1 MGVIKNN
8 NNLMIINPFITTGK
22 IPAKYFCDR
31 KEESKRLIREVTNGN
46 NLVLI
51 SSRRMGK
58 TGLILH
64 CYEDSE
70 IQHRYE
76 TFYFDILQTSSLKE
90 FIYLFGREIF
100 NRLVPLGLRRLK
112 QFASTLHSIAGSF
125 GFDAIS
131 GMPTFNLQLGDI
143 VNPELTLEEIFKFI
157 SESETRCIIAIDE
170 FQQIC
175 NYNEKNV
182 EAILRTHIQQVD
194 NANFIFAGSEAHL
207 LRQMFTESARPF
219 YNNASIMELHPI
231 EITEYSRFA
240 QILFEEADKQ
250 IDYDSIKFV
259 YDVMEGNT
267 FYLQKTFNI
276 AFSRTDKDGCCTVQI
291 VRDALYEILTSFEM
305 LYKEI
310 LSGINESQKQLLI
323 AIASEGIAKGVT
335 SSNFIKSHALASA
348 SSVQVSLRRL
358 KERGMITRK
367 GSEYKIQDPMLR
379 QWLLLTY
386 TSHQSDLGSICL

>member
-1 MGVIKNN
+1 MKIKDSSK
-8 NNLMIINPFITTGK
+8 IINPFITTGK

-31 KEESKRLIREVTNGN
+31 REESKRLIREVTNGN

-64 CYEDSE
+64 CYDNPE
-70 IQHRYE
+70 IHGKYE
-76 TFYFDILQTSSLKE
+76 TFYIDILQTSSLKE

-100 NRLVPLGLRRLK
+100 NKLAPSGLRRLK
-112 QFASTLHSIAGSF
+112 QFAAALHSIAGSF
-125 GFDAIS
+125 GFDPIT

-157 SESETRCIIAIDE
+157 SESEDRCLIAIDE

-182 EAILRTHIQQVD
+182 EALLRTHIQHLG
-194 NANFIFAGSEAHL
+194 NANFIFAGSEAHI

-219 YNNASIMELHPI
+219 YNNASIMELNPI
-231 EITEYSRFA
+231 ELSEYTEFA
-240 QILFEEADKQ
+240 KTLFEEAGKG
-250 IDYDSIKFV
+250 ISSESIRFV
-259 YDVMEGNT
+259 YQIMEGNT
-267 FYLQKTFNI
+267 FYLQKTFNTV
-276 AFSRTDKDGCCTVQI
+276 FSKTSSGEICSIYMVEESL
-291 VRDALYEILTSFEM
+291 AEILGSFET

-310 LSGINESQKQLLI
+310 LSGINEPQKQLLI
-323 AIASEGIAKGVT
+323 AIASSGIARGIT
-335 SSNFIKSHALASA
+335 SSQFIKKYALASA
-348 SSVQVSLRRL
+348 SSVQAAAKRL
-358 KERGMITRK
+358 LESGMISRT

-386 TSHQSDLGSICL
+386 TAQKSLLTFV

>member
-1 MGVIKNN
+1 MKIKDSSK
-8 NNLMIINPFITTGK
+8 IINPFITTGK

-31 KEESKRLIREVTNGN
+31 RKESKRLIREVTNGN

-58 TGLILH
+58 TGLISH
-64 CYEDSE
+64 CYDNSE
-70 IQHRYE
+70 IHGKYE
-76 TFYFDILQTSSLKE
+76 TFYIDILQTSSLKE

-100 NRLVPLGLRRLK
+100 NKLVPSGLRRLK
-112 QFASTLHSIAGSF
+112 QFAAALHSIAGSF
-125 GFDAIS
+125 GFDPIT

-157 SESETRCIIAIDE
+157 SESEDRCLIAIDE

-182 EAILRTHIQQVD
+182 EALLRTHIQHLD
-194 NANFIFAGSEAHL
+194 NANFIFAGSEAHI

-219 YNNASIMELHPI
+219 YNNASIMELNPI
-231 EITEYSRFA
+231 ELSEYTEFA
-240 QILFEEADKQ
+240 KTLFEEAGKG
-250 IDYDSIKFV
+250 ISSESIRFV
-259 YDVMEGNT
+259 YQIMEGNT
-267 FYLQKTFNI
+267 FYLQKTFNTV
-276 AFSRTDKDGCCTVQI
+276 FSKTSSGEICSIDMVEESL
-291 VRDALYEILTSFEM
+291 AEILGSFET

-310 LSGINESQKQLLI
+310 LSGINEPQKQLLI
-323 AIASEGIAKGVT
+323 AIASSGIARGIT
-335 SSNFIKSHALASA
+335 SSQFIKKYALTSA
-348 SSVQVSLRRL
+348 SSVQAAAKRL
-358 KERGMITRK
+358 LESGMISRS

-386 TSHQSDLGSICL
+386 TAKTSLLTLV

>member
-1 MGVIKNN
+1 MKIKDSSK
-8 NNLMIINPFITTGK
+8 IINPFITTGK

-31 KEESKRLIREVTNGN
+31 KEESKRLIREVINGN

-64 CYEDSE
+64 CYDDSK
-70 IQHRYE
+70 IKDKYE
-76 TFYFDILQTSSLKE
+76 TFYIDILQTSSLKE

-100 NRLVPLGLRRLK
+100 NKLVPSGLRRLK
-112 QFASTLHSIAGSF
+112 QFAAALHSIAGSF
-125 GFDAIS
+125 GFDPIT

-157 SESETRCIIAIDE
+157 SESEDRCIIAIDE

-175 NYNEKNV
+175 NYSEKNV
-182 EAILRTHIQQVD
+182 EALLRTHIQHLD
-194 NANFIFAGSEAHL
+194 NANFIFAGSEAHI

-219 YNNASIMELHPI
+219 YNNASIMELNPI
-231 EITEYSRFA
+231 ELSEYTKFA
-240 QILFEEADKQ
+240 KKLFEEADKG
-250 IDYDSIKFV
+250 IESESIRFV
-259 YDVMEGNT
+259 YQIMEGNT
-267 FYLQKTFNI
+267 FYLQKTFNTV
-276 AFSRTDKDGCCTVQI
+276 FSKTSSGEICSIDMVKESL
-291 VRDALYEILTSFEM
+291 AEILGSFET

-310 LSGINESQKQLLI
+310 LSGINEPQKQLLI
-323 AIASEGIAKGVT
+323 AIASSGIARGIT
-335 SSNFIKSHALASA
+335 SSQFIKKYALASA
-348 SSVQVSLRRL
+348 SSVQAAAKRL
-358 KERGMITRK
+358 LESGMISRS

-386 TSHQSDLGSICL
+386 TAKTSLLALV